1 MLISEITK
9 KEVLDV
15 NANKVGSIT
24 DVDLDVAKGTIN
36 YFILRLGTFK
46 KVHVTSDKVDKMG
59 AKIILNVS
67 RADIEATPSTVK

>member
-15 NANKVGSIT
+15 NANRVGTIT

-36 YFILRLGTFK
+36 YFVLRMGTFK
-46 KVHVTSDKVDKMG
+46 KVHVTSDKIDKIG
-59 AKIILNVS
+59 AKILLNIS
-67 RADIEATPSTVK
+67 RADIEATPTAVK